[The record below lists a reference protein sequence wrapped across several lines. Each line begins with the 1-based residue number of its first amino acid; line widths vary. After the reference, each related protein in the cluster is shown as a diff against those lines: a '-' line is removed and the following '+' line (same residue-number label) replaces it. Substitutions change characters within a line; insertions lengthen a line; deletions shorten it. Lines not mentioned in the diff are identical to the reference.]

1 MFRFPKD
8 EHDLEELEL
17 ELIDFGLEDIDE
29 NEGEIFIYTA
39 FEDFG
44 NMQKALED
52 RKIEVTSA
60 EFQRFPMSTTELTE
74 EQEEEVNK
82 MIERMEEDDDVN
94 HVFHNIA

>member
-1 MFRFPKD
+1 M
-8 EHDLEELEL
+8 

-29 NEGEIFIYTA
+29 NEGEIFVYTA

-52 RKIEVTSA
+52 KGIEVISA
-60 EFQRFPMSTTELTE
+60 EMQRFPMSTTELTS
-74 EQEEEVNK
+74 EQEEDINK

-94 HVFHNIA
+94 HVYHNMA